1 MTLHLIKLSVGSE
14 DVDSLTRWQAGRL
27 KQHGEIWHGTRMRP
41 RREAELLDGGSIY
54 WVIRGLVQCRQ
65 ALLDLEEAEDETG
78 RSYVRLMLDPRI
90 VRVEPRPQRPFQ
102 GWRYLRP
109 DQAPRDLTAAAGG
122 ADDLPPA
129 LWAEL
134 RNLGLM

>member
-1 MTLHLIKLSVGSE
+1 MTLHLIKLSVGTE
-14 DVDSLTRWQAGRL
+14 DVDSLQRWQAARL
-27 KQHGEIWHGTRMRP
+27 RRDGAVWHGTRMRP
-41 RREAELLDGGSIY
+41 KRRAALLDGGSIY

-65 ALLDLEEAEDETG
+65 RLRGLDEVEDDNG
-78 RSYVRLMLDPRI
+78 RPYVRLRLDPEM

-109 DQAPRDLTAAAGG
+109 EQAPRDLAGPAGG
-122 ADDLPPA
+122 GELPPE

-134 RNLGLM
+134 RELGLL